1 MTSKTFVV
9 REYVGYSVWEWLV
22 YLVNALVFMLFC
34 EAISTMTRVF
44 KPRLFLAQLL

>member
-9 REYVGYSVWEWLV
+9 REYVGYLVWEWLV
-22 YLVNALVFMLFC
+22 YLVNALVFMFLC

-44 KPRLFLAQLL
+44 KPHLFHAQLL

>member
-22 YLVNALVFMLFC
+22 YLVDALVFILVC
-34 EAISTMTRVF
+34 EASSTMTRVF
-44 KPRLFLAQLL
+44 KARLFLAQLL

>member
-9 REYVGYSVWEWLV
+9 REYVGYLVWEWLV
-22 YLVNALVFMLFC
+22 YLVNALVFMFLC